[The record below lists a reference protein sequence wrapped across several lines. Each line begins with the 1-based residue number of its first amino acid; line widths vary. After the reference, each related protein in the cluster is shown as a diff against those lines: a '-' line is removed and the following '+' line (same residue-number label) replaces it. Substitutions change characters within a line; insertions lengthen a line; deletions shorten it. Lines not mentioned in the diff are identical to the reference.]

1 MLLVAATAIAVVTTR
16 PHPSSDTTTAAAVE
30 NAHAANAGGQPQP
43 GQAHRSSRPSGRHRR
58 IRSGPGALPNRR
70 PRARRAQ
77 ATATWSTP
85 ATLSACPGRWPNVL
99 FPSKKPTEGTG
110 PGAIVFNDAPSCP
123 GGAGA
128 RVAALGQ
135 SEQPQTPA
143 KPREASG
150 SAIAVEG
157 PLSSTAGPHG
167 QIVIA
172 GLQPGSS
179 AGNGKGK
186 GKGLIVQGEAGQPFT
201 RLSSTI
207 QLSRPFA
214 LSTAYL
220 GDAAIAMPDT
230 GHGPLVQV
238 ERFFADTLS
247 APRVG
252 PNPKK
257 DKGPIRDLTVAMDFR
272 SDALAAWV
280 QGSSIYA
287 QDLPGSGVRHP
298 VERIGPA
305 APNTTL
311 TALLS
316 DDNRGMV
323 VWQETS
329 GKQTSVHFDYS
340 ATGVKFGP
348 ATTLESYANPD
359 GLKLAPT
366 TPRLIRLASESV
378 MMAWAGVANGHWVV
392 RTAAID
398 QNGIGM
404 PSTIAAPQGDDALLA
419 DLEPGPNGEALALFS
434 EPQPSLAGKPDTN
447 RQALLVARGVDVAPD
462 RTSFS
467 EPQLVAPPGPV
478 QGASIGIDP
487 DTDDAVAAWEGEA
500 GSIEY
505 SVRAAG

>member
-16 PHPSSDTTTAAAVE
+16 PHPSSDTATAAAVA
-30 NAHAANAGGQPQP
+30 NAHAALTGGQPKP
-43 GQAHRSSRPSGRHRR
+43 ARTRTARGRRGR
-58 IRSGPGALPNRR
+58 TRSGPGALPTRR
-70 PRARRAQ
+70 HRARRAQ
-77 ATATWSTP
+77 ATSFSAP
-85 ATLSACPGRWPNVL
+85 ATLGACQGRWPNVL

-110 PGAIVFNDAPSCP
+110 PGAIVFNASASCP

-128 RVAALGQ
+128 RVAALGPN
-135 SEQPQTPA
+135 ETPLTPA
-143 KPREASG
+143 KPREAAGNPLS
-150 SAIAVEG
+150 VEG
-157 PLSSTAGPHG
+157 PLTSTTGPHG

-172 GLQPGSS
+172 GLQPTGTST
-179 AGNGKGK
+179 GTGT
-186 GKGLIVQGEAGQPFT
+186 GKGLIVQGEAGQTFT
-201 RLSSTI
+201 RLPSRI

-252 PNPKK
+252 PKPKAAS
-257 DKGPIRDLTVAMDFR
+257 GPIRDLTVAMDFR

-280 QGSSIYA
+280 QGSSVYA

-298 VERIGPA
+298 VQRIGSV

-323 VWQETS
+323 VWQETH

-359 GLKLAPT
+359 GLKLPPT

-392 RTAAID
+392 RTAAVD

-419 DLEPGPNGEALALFS
+419 DLEPGPQGEALALFS
-434 EPQPSLAGKPDTN
+434 EPQPSLAGSPDAN

-487 DTDDAVAAWEGEA
+487 DTDDAVVAWEGEA

-505 SVRAAG
+505 SVRAAS